1 MAGLPPARSPPHAVL
16 PRTVPQ
22 MLDLKNI
29 QVISQVLAQSVAMDF
44 YSRWVG
50 RKARRGG
57 KRGGEESA
65 AGRKARRGPPGVCA
79 RWVRVC

>member
-1 MAGLPPARSPPHAVL
+1 MVVAGLPPARSPPHAVL

-57 KRGGEESA
+57 KRGG
-65 AGRKARRGPPGVCA
+65 GP
-79 RWVRVC
+79 RVCVRDGCGCADNHA